1 MPDPTTYN
9 DLAQRPARNGI
20 IPLRKARMIAFGI
33 VTTTIVACTV
43 LSLLAIWDRMASD
56 VLWRALA
63 TVVVVIVA
71 TGLFTV
77 INEHFGRQE

>member
-1 MPDPTTYN
+1 MPDPTTYREP
-9 DLAQRPARNGI
+9 AVRPPRSGI
-20 IPLRKARMIAFGI
+20 ISLRKARIIAFGI
-33 VTTTIVACTV
+33 ITTTIVACTL

>member
-1 MPDPTTYN
+1 MPDPTTY
-9 DLAQRPARNGI
+9 REPTTRTPRTGI
-20 IPLRKARMIAFGI
+20 ISLRKARIIAFGI
-33 VTTTIVACTV
+33 ITTTIVACTL

>member
-1 MPDPTTYN
+1 MPDPTTY
-9 DLAQRPARNGI
+9 REPTSPRTGI
-20 IPLRKARMIAFGI
+20 ISLRKARIIAFGI
-33 VTTTIVACTV
+33 ITTTIVACTL